1 MSKRYGRQQKRKARI
16 EIERLNIAVKINQR
30 TMNIAACIIDV
41 AREINPNSI
50 CFDPN
55 SIPEGI
61 NRHAIHN
68 LSIMD
73 FNVAN
78 ASAPCQAESFQ
89 VVDLYRLKAS
99 LSNSYF
105 DRAIHFRV
113 GFGSNVAGYSISE
126 EGLRHV
132 PLDYISKE
140 IANHLKHAKD

>member
-1 MSKRYGRQQKRKARI
+1 MSKRYGRQQKRKAKI
-16 EIERLNIAVKINQR
+16 EIERLNIAVKMNQR

-41 AREINPNSI
+41 AREISPNSI

-61 NRHAIHN
+61 HRHAIHN

-73 FNVAN
+73 FDLSK

-89 VVDLYRLKAS
+89 VVDLYRLEAN
-99 LSNSYF
+99 LRNSDF
-105 DRAIHFRV
+105 DRAVHFRV

-140 IANHLKHAKD
+140 IAIHLKHNKD